1 MTPEPTDRNA
11 LNDDEHIM
19 KHPLLPLPE
28 RSEEKDKYYAVLG
41 RALAYATEFE
51 QNCRKLAHLFDI
63 ENTEQD
69 FGYEVWLLM
78 EEGTLSNKINELVE
92 KHNLSKRCSN
102 EIHKA
107 RKARNLIAH
116 EIAINHILMMNKPE
130 GRKVFETHILLAVHE
145 IAAGNQIV
153 LDFTRMLSEDIQ
165 GYGSDIVAY
174 YSAIADW
181 ILV

>member
-1 MTPEPTDRNA
+1 
-11 LNDDEHIM
+11 M

-78 EEGTLSNKINELVE
+78 ENGPLFNKINDLVE
-92 KHNLSKRCSN
+92 KHDLTELDSN

-116 EIAINHILMMNKPE
+116 EIAIDHIRMMNTPE
-130 GRKVFETHILLAVHE
+130 GRRVFETYILLAVHE
-145 IAAGNQIV
+145 IATGNQIV
-153 LDFTRMLSEDIQ
+153 LDVTRMLGE
-165 GYGSDIVAY
+165 GTREHGSDIVAY
-174 YSAIADW
+174 DSAIADW

>member
-1 MTPEPTDRNA
+1 
-11 LNDDEHIM
+11 M

-78 EEGTLSNKINELVE
+78 EKGTLFNKINDLVE
-92 KHNLSKRCSN
+92 KHDLPEWNSN

-116 EIAINHILMMNKPE
+116 EIARDHILMMNTPE
-130 GRKVFETHILLAVHE
+130 ARRAFETNILLAVHE
-145 IAAGNQIV
+145 IATGNQIV
-153 LDFTRMLSEDIQ
+153 LDVTRMLGE
-165 GYGSDIVAY
+165 GTRGHGSDIVAY
-174 YSAIADW
+174 DSAIADW